1 MVTISE
7 LYYVQNSKELEA
19 GVIPVEKIITHKL
32 PMSKFAEGLD
42 AMRKGVGLEV
52 ILYPDEN

>member
-1 MVTISE
+1 MSRTVKT
-7 LYYVQNSKELEA
+7 LEA
-19 GVIPVEKIITHKL
+19 GIIPIEKIITHKL